1 MQSFIGSSHFVAVL
15 LLQLIPAQ
23 ISHPAAEARSRVMLF
38 QEVWKRSLCRPMER
52 LVDVEQEYPGGVE
65 HIFSPAC
72 VPLWRCS
79 GCCGDDSLECHP
91 TLERNTTLQLLRITP
106 TERSG
111 HYLELTFVEH
121 QECECRPRQMHLSNE
136 SSSSQ
141 SIKNR
146 PRRRKHRKRVKDCG
160 KCQRP
165 HS

>member
-1 MQSFIGSSHFVAVL
+1 MQSFIGSSHLLAVL

-23 ISHPAAEARSRVMLF
+23 ISHPAVEVRSRVMLF
-38 QEVWKRSLCRPMER
+38 HEVWRRSLCRPMER

-79 GCCGDDSLECHP
+79 GCCGDENLECHP

-111 HYLELTFVEH
+111 RYVELTFVEH
-121 QECECRPRQMHLSNE
+121 QECECRPRQVHLNNE
-136 SSSSQ
+136 SSQ
-141 SIKNR
+141 SIKNKL
-146 PRRRKHRKRVKDCG
+146 RRRKHRKRAKDCG